1 MVSPFGVFIPAHVRG
16 DFMAKTYLQKEAGKA
31 YRGMVAL
38 NQAYLNQAL
47 AEEDMEFFEAF
58 PRMMEVIK
66 RLME

>member
-1 MVSPFGVFIPAHVRG
+1 MV
-16 DFMAKTYLQKEAGKA
+16 KTYLQKEAGKA

-47 AEEDMEFFEAF
+47 AEGDMEFFEAF
-58 PRMMEVIK
+58 PRMMDVIK